1 MKLKITSFFLFFF
14 LNVYGQSSDLLINN
28 NSYKQGLSYDELNTA
43 CKKYIEMMET
53 ETYQLYEE
61 KTKTFAI
68 KMNNTLINAPSNFWD
83 KNAFLKWLKSNIK
96 NTQFKTTEEAEA
108 YIDDMTSVS
117 DKMIKENKELYDM
130 ISRATKEQIIKIRKP
145 FFFITKYT
153 ATSKRD

>member
-1 MKLKITSFFLFFF
+1 
-14 LNVYGQSSDLLINN
+14 
-28 NSYKQGLSYDELNTA
+28 
-43 CKKYIEMMET
+43 MET

-61 KTKTFAI
+61 KTKTLAI

-96 NTQFKTTEEAEA
+96 NTQFNTTEEAEA

-145 FFFITKYT
+145 FFDKTKYT

>member
-1 MKLKITSFFLFFF
+1 MAENTINTIKNFRYLK
-14 LNVYGQSSDLLINN
+14 SSDFIN
-28 NSYKQGLSYDELNTA
+28 KIW
-43 CKKYIEMMET
+43 CKN
-53 ETYQLYEE
+53 
-61 KTKTFAI
+61 TKT
-68 KMNNTLINAPSNFWD
+68 
-83 KNAFLKWLKSNIK
+83 AFLKWLKSNIK

-145 FFFITKYT
+145 FFDKTKYT